1 MPGHAIA
8 LLISGERA
16 VGKDNPG
23 PRRLVGDFARPP
35 AIARGRMPGSAA
47 EA

>member
-1 MPGHAIA
+1 MPGHTIA

-23 PRRLVGDFARPP
+23 SRRPGGDFARPR